1 MSNLYDNPRYY
12 EIAFSF
18 RSILSEVDLFE
29 GCFKR
34 FSQIPVRSVLEL
46 GCGTCPHMEE
56 LIKRGYQYNG
66 LDLNK
71 VMLEY
76 SRQKALKIGAEVTLF
91 QEEMRDF
98 SLERMVDFVYILLGS
113 LSLKNTADLIT
124 HFNSIARVL
133 KKGGLYL
140 LDWCVQFEPQQQA
153 EEGDSWEM
161 ELDGIQVK
169 TEFSRKAINRVE
181 QTFEET
187 ITLEVDD
194 HGKKLNLIEK
204 GLKRAIYPQEFLC
217 FISSLK
223 GFEFV
228 GWWNNWDLSQPLEK
242 ADKISRPIVLV
253 RRI

>member
-1 MSNLYDNPRYY
+1 MYDNPKYY

-18 RSILSEVDLFE
+18 RNILSEVDLFE
-29 GCFKR
+29 ECFKR

-46 GCGTCPHMEE
+46 GCGICPHMEE
-56 LIKRGYQYNG
+56 LIKRGYRYNG

-76 SRQKALKIGAEVTLF
+76 SRQKALKIGAEVSLF
-91 QEEMRDF
+91 QEDMIDF
-98 SLERMVDFVYILLGS
+98 SLEKMVDFVYILLGS

-124 HFNSIARVL
+124 HFNSVARVL

-140 LDWCVQFEPQQQA
+140 LDWCVQFELPQQA
-153 EEGDSWEM
+153 EGGDSWVM
-161 ELDGIQVK
+161 ERDGIQVK
-169 TEFSRKAINRVE
+169 TVFSRKAINRAE

-187 ITLEVDD
+187 ITLEVDN

-204 GLKRAIYPQEFLC
+204 CLKRAIYPQEFLG

-228 GWWNNWDLSQPLEK
+228 GWWNNWNLSQPLEK
-242 ADKISRPIVLV
+242 TDEISRPIILV